1 MDATMYLISTDT
13 GGTFVDTAIVDADGE
28 LFVGKAPSTPHEPA
42 KGLLESIDAAAGR
55 FGESVSGVLSKC
67 RLFVNGTTVTTNAL
81 IQRKGTKT
89 GFITTAGFEDTLL
102 IGRVRSRTAGLDA
115 MEITDYR
122 HAERPD
128 PIVPRDLIRGVT
140 ERVNY
145 QGEVIASLDVEHAT
159 RVVDELAAEGI
170 EGLAICLL
178 WSFRNSVHEQELKKL
193 VAVRHPH
200 IYVTTSSDLVP
211 VIGEYERANT
221 TAINSFLGPT
231 LQNYVRGVEDV
242 VSSTGYGREI
252 LIMQSIGG
260 LSPASEL
267 AERSVTSL
275 HSGPVGG
282 IVAAQKLGEQLGE
295 PNIITADMGGT
306 SFDVGLIVDGA
317 PQTAS
322 QTIVERNIL
331 RVPAVEAVSIGAG
344 GGSVA
349 WLDEVGAIRLG
360 PQSQGSYPGPA
371 CYGRGG
377 TLATV
382 TDADVVLGYISADYF
397 LGGAMK
403 LDREKA
409 IEVVNEN
416 IAKPLGISVEEAAF
430 GIYRIANS
438 HMGDLVRQM
447 TIERGYDPRTFT
459 LVNFGGCGPTH
470 CTGYGPEVD
479 VKSSVIPSAATVFS
493 AFGIGQSDI
502 RHFSSRSLRPMTI
515 IRQGEPV
522 DSSVAEEVNEIVLS
536 LSDDM
541 REQLQRD
548 GVPGDDGTFEI
559 HMELRYKG
567 QTNELTIP
575 VLADLPIDQAHFDE
589 IVANFERQYEMLY
602 GKGARSTL
610 SALELITIRVDAT
623 VTPPGSAST
632 ISRPRYQESGDP
644 LVGER
649 EVYWPDRGYTP
660 TPVYRGEL
668 LTSDQPVIGP
678 AVIDTYGTT
687 IPLHPGQ
694 ILEVDE
700 TGNYYVRH

>member
-1 MDATMYLISTDT
+1 MYLISTDT
-13 GGTFVDTAIVDADGE
+13 GGTFVDTSIVDADGE

-42 KGLLESIDAAAGR
+42 KGLLESVDAAARR
-55 FGESVSGVLSKC
+55 FGETVEGVLSKC

-81 IQRKGTKT
+81 IQRKGAKT

-102 IGRVRSRTAGLDA
+102 IGRVKSRTAGLDA

-122 HAERPD
+122 HAERPES
-128 PIVPRDLIRGVT
+128 IVSRELTRGLI
-140 ERVNY
+140 ERVDFEGN
-145 QGEVIASLDVEHAT
+145 VVTPLDVEHAT
-159 RVVDELAAEGI
+159 GVVDELVAEGV
-170 EGLAICLL
+170 EAIAVCLL
-178 WSFRNSVHEQELKKL
+178 WSFRNPVHEQELKNL
-193 VAVRHPH
+193 IRDRHPD

-211 VIGEYERANT
+211 VTGEYERANT
-221 TAINSFLGPT
+221 TAINCFLGPT
-231 LQNYVRGVEDV
+231 LQNYVGGVEHV
-242 VSSTGYGREI
+242 VSNTGSYDREI

-267 AERSVTSL
+267 TERSVTSL

-295 PNIITADMGGT
+295 KNIITADMGGT
-306 SFDVGLIVDGA
+306 SFDVGLVVDGT
-317 PQTAS
+317 PQAAS
-322 QTIVERNIL
+322 QTVVERNIL

-349 WLDEVGAIRLG
+349 WIDEVGALQLG

-377 TLATV
+377 TLPTV

-403 LDREKA
+403 LDRDKA
-409 IEVVNEN
+409 VEAVRTT
-416 IAKPLGISVEEAAF
+416 IAEPLGISVEEAAY

-447 TIERGYDPRTFT
+447 TIERGHDPRTFA

-470 CTGYGPEVD
+470 CTGYGPEVE
-479 VKSSVIPSAATVFS
+479 VKASIIPAAATVFS

-515 IRQGEPV
+515 IEQGAPVARSVIDDVTAIV
-522 DSSVAEEVNEIVLS
+522 DSLSAE
-536 LSDDM
+536 M
-541 REQLQRD
+541 HEQLERD
-548 GVPGDDGTFEI
+548 GVQGAEGSFAVQ
-559 HMELRYKG
+559 MELRYKG

-575 VLADLPIDQAHFDE
+575 MRADTEIDQAYFGE
-589 IVANFERQYEMLY
+589 IIENFESQYEMLY

-623 VTPPGSAST
+623 VTPPGGAST
-632 ISRPRYQESGDP
+632 TGRPRYRDGGDAH
-644 LVGER
+644 VGER
-649 EVYWPDRGYTP
+649 QVYWPDLGFTT
-660 TPVYRGEL
+660 TPVFRGEQL
-668 LTSDQPVIGP
+668 APGNPVLGP

-694 ILEVDE
+694 ILEADAA
-700 TGNYYVRH
+700 GNYLVSH